1 MNTRPGRLHHVELW
15 VPDLSRAVAEWGW
28 LLTSLGYEQFQDWEA
43 GRSWTLDGTYLVVEQ
58 SPAMTAPGHD
68 RLLASTDGYEL
79 ELVADDAEEASS

>member
-1 MNTRPGRLHHVELW
+1 VNTRPGRLHHVELW
-15 VPDLSRAVAEWGW
+15 VPDLARAVA
-28 LLTSLGYEQFQDWEA
+28 
-43 GRSWTLDGTYLVVEQ
+43 EQ